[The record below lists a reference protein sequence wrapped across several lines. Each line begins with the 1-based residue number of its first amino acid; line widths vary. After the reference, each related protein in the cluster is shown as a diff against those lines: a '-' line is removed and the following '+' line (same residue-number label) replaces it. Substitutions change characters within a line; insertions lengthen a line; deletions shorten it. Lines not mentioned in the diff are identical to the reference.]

1 VISSADSEFYL
12 TIRCMVCHLENAT
25 LFSSSKRYA
34 SEGSGVISGFHTLQH
49 ESTHLT
55 NYRIMF
61 LYFTVEYVAMPKA
74 FVLMNADLGSE
85 DSIVNELKKLEGVK
99 EVYQVYGVYDIVAQ
113 VEANTMERVK
123 ETITWKLRKLN
134 GVKSTLT
141 MIVMD

>member
-1 VISSADSEFYL
+1 
-12 TIRCMVCHLENAT
+12 
-25 LFSSSKRYA
+25 
-34 SEGSGVISGFHTLQH
+34 
-49 ESTHLT
+49 
-55 NYRIMF
+55 
-61 LYFTVEYVAMPKA
+61 MPKA

>member
-1 VISSADSEFYL
+1 
-12 TIRCMVCHLENAT
+12 
-25 LFSSSKRYA
+25 
-34 SEGSGVISGFHTLQH
+34 
-49 ESTHLT
+49 
-55 NYRIMF
+55 
-61 LYFTVEYVAMPKA
+61 MPKA
-74 FVLMNADLGSE
+74 FVLMNAELGSE
-85 DSIVNELKKLEGVK
+85 DSIVNELKKLEGVE

>member
-1 VISSADSEFYL
+1 
-12 TIRCMVCHLENAT
+12 
-25 LFSSSKRYA
+25 
-34 SEGSGVISGFHTLQH
+34 
-49 ESTHLT
+49 
-55 NYRIMF
+55 
-61 LYFTVEYVAMPKA
+61 
-74 FVLMNADLGSE
+74 

>member
-1 VISSADSEFYL
+1 
-12 TIRCMVCHLENAT
+12 
-25 LFSSSKRYA
+25 
-34 SEGSGVISGFHTLQH
+34 
-49 ESTHLT
+49 
-55 NYRIMF
+55 
-61 LYFTVEYVAMPKA
+61 MPKA

-99 EVYQVYGVYDIVAQ
+99 EDYQVYGVYDIVAQ